1 MKMIIS
7 IIGAI
12 VGIILLIGG
21 FKISEELK
29 YPPVAIPFF
38 LIGIL
43 IETLAILC
51 LIRSIVPYT

>member
-1 MKMIIS
+1 MIIS
-7 IIGAI
+7 IIAAI

-21 FKISEELK
+21 YKTSKELN
-29 YPPVAIPFF
+29 YPPAAIPFF

-43 IETLAILC
+43 IEILAIAC

>member
-1 MKMIIS
+1 MIIS
-7 IIGAI
+7 IIAAI

-21 FKISEELK
+21 YKTSKELK

-43 IETLAILC
+43 IEMLAILC
-51 LIRSIVPYT
+51 LIRSVVPYT